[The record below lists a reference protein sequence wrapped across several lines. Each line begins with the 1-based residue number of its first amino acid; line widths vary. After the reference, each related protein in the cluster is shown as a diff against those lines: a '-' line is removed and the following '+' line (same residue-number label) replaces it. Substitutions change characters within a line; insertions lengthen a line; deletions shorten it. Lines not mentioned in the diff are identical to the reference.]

1 MLDTIRQI
9 GVFMIAAQA
18 IVHFA
23 PGRQYGKY
31 IKSVS
36 GIIIL
41 LLFLKPVLR
50 LAGTAWEEPQILWEN
65 WEDLTAMPDFAGKPQ
80 IDDVSEEVVGRMESE
95 VRERLNRELETDV
108 YFVSRV
114 SIRLIQEPWAE
125 EGTLMPRVEILMRER
140 DGEEEGVQIR
150 IQEIVVGQP
159 QEPVSDE
166 SLLPYRT
173 RFAAILGMEE
183 ENVEVRWDGRG

>member
-23 PGRQYGKY
+23 PGRQYEKY

-50 LAGTAWEEPQILWEN
+50 LAGTAWEEPQVFREN
-65 WEDLTAMPDFAGKPQ
+65 WEELTDMPDFTGKPQ
-80 IDDVSEEVVGRMESE
+80 IDDVSEEVVSRLETE
-95 VRERLNRELETDV
+95 VREQLNRGLETDV

-114 SIRLIQEPWAE
+114 SIRLIREPGAE
-125 EGTLMPRVEILMRER
+125 ELMPRVEIWMRER
-140 DGEEEGVQIR
+140 AGEEESVQIG
-150 IQEIVVGQP
+150 IEEIVVGQP
-159 QEPVSDE
+159 QESVSDE
-166 SLLPYRT
+166 SLLSYRT
-173 RFAAILGMEE
+173 QFAAILGMGE